1 MRMNEALAALAVVS
15 ATLRTV
21 LLVGGILFAGIAAL
35 DWAVRTRRISPF
47 SGTARFMRANV
58 DPRIAGVERQV
69 ARIGGHQS
77 ATPWWALV
85 MYVVLAA
92 VLLAAVDTLSTL
104 LGQAAAAG
112 SLGGPG
118 VLLLA
123 VRWTFGFLIFAL
135 LVRVVASWLPGLAS
149 RRWLAWS
156 FGATEWMLR
165 PLRRVVPAIGV
176 MDITPIV
183 AYFALQI
190 AQWLV
195 ETVLLAG
202 LR

>member
-1 MRMNEALAALAVVS
+1 MNEALAALAVVS
-15 ATLRTV
+15 GTLRTL
-21 LLVGGILFAGIAAL
+21 LLVGGIVAAGVAAL

-69 ARIGGHQS
+69 ARIGGHPS

-85 MYVVLAA
+85 MYVVMAA
-92 VLLAAVDTLSTL
+92 VLIAAIDTVSTL
-104 LGQAAAAG
+104 LRQAEQA
-112 SLGGPG
+112 SSFGGAG

-123 VRWTFGFLIFAL
+123 VRWTFGFLSFAL

-149 RRWLAWS
+149 RRWLSWS
-156 FGATEWMLR
+156 YGATEWMLR
-165 PLRRVVPAIGV
+165 PLRRIVPTLGV
-176 MDITPIV
+176 MDVTPIV
-183 AYFALQI
+183 AYFALQL

-195 ETVLLAG
+195 EAVLLAG